1 MASSKKTY
9 DTDSIVLRRIFAFNP
24 DTNGR
29 ISANTVLVT
38 GSNGAGSF
46 QDTVGFLSTLGV
58 PTSITNLGQIYNS
71 TILVAGTNITFSS
84 NANEI
89 TINGGSGIA
98 ATDLTSTTMGLG
110 SLGYLSTTQLIS
122 TIDNLGQIYNS
133 TILVA
138 GTNITFSSNANEITI
153 NGQAGGGGLAATD
166 LTSTTKGLGSLGYLS
181 TTQLI
186 STIVNLG
193 QIYNSTILVA
203 GTNITFSSNANEITI
218 NGQAG
223 GGGLAASDLTSTTK
237 GLGSLGYLSTTQLAS
252 TIVNLGQIYN
262 STILVAGTNITFS
275 SNANEITINGEAG
288 GGGGL
293 SDTDLTSTT
302 MGLGSLGY
310 LSTTQLASTIVNLG
324 QIYNS
329 TILVAGTNITFSSN
343 ANEITINGEAGG
355 GGGLSDTDLTSTTM
369 GLGSLGYLSTTQL
382 ASTIVNLGQIY
393 NSTILVAGTNITFS
407 SNANEITI
415 NGEAGGGGG
424 LSDTDLTST
433 TKGLGSLGYL
443 SSFATISSLNISSG
457 SVFASFLSSQEIT
470 ASSITANKFVG
481 DGSLITNVPNSGVT
495 SITAGTGIGVNT
507 TTGAVT
513 VSNTGVLSITQG
525 TGISITGSEGSF
537 TIEATGGT
545 AGTVATADM
554 VSTVIGI
561 QLRATSSLTSSLQGL
576 SYMGYLSS
584 FATISSLNISSGSL
598 FASFISSQKIMASS
612 ITANKFIGDGSLLV
626 NVPGTGGLGITDL
639 TSTVRGLGT
648 AGYLSSLTLLST
660 IDNLGQIYNSTI
672 LVAGT
677 NITFSSN
684 INQITINGDSGGI
697 ALPTLVSSIEGL
709 GTFQYISSTQLISS
723 IEGLGLMGNLQLTS
737 SIEGLGTFQ
746 YISTSQLTS
755 SIEGLGSMRYLSSF
769 NVLSTL
775 NMSSGSVFTSTMS
788 TTETNAGRLNFGE
801 LYNNGTKLI
810 DANGNILFSFQTL

>member
-186 STIVNLG
+186 
-193 QIYNSTILVA
+193 
-203 GTNITFSSNANEITI
+203 
-218 NGQAG
+218 
-223 GGGLAASDLTSTTK
+223 
-237 GLGSLGYLSTTQLAS
+237 
-252 TIVNLGQIYN
+252 
-262 STILVAGTNITFS
+262 
-275 SNANEITINGEAG
+275 
-288 GGGGL
+288 
-293 SDTDLTSTT
+293 
-302 MGLGSLGY
+302 
-310 LSTTQLASTIVNLG
+310 
-324 QIYNS
+324 
-329 TILVAGTNITFSSN
+329 
-343 ANEITINGEAGG
+343 
-355 GGGLSDTDLTSTTM
+355 
-369 GLGSLGYLSTTQL
+369 
-382 ASTIVNLGQIY
+382 STIVNLGQIY